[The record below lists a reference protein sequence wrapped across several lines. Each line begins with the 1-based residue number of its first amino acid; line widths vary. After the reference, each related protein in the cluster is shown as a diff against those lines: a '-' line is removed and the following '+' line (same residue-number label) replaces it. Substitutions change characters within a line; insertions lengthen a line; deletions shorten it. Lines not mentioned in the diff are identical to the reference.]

1 MKARIP
7 GAGNAGNMM
16 KRIQQ
21 MQEDMERMKDE
32 VEATDFTASAGG
44 NSIEVVVSGAHEVK
58 SVKINPEI
66 IDPEEPE
73 MLEDL
78 VIVAINEAIRKA
90 DAAMEQ
96 AMSKAQS
103 GLSGLNIPG
112 LGL

>member
-44 NSIEVVVSGAHEVK
+44 NSVEVVVSGAHEVK
-58 SVKINPEI
+58 SIKINPEI

-90 DAAMEQ
+90 DTAMEQ